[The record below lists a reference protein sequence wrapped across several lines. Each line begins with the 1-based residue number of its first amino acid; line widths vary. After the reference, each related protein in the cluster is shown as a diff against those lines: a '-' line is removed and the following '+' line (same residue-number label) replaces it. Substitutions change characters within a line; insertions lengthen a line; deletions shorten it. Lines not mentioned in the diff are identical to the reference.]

1 MSKIKICGIYRKEDI
16 DIINLLKPD
25 YIGFILNYTRSHRYI
40 DMERAEILKS
50 CLDKDIEAVGVFVDA
65 RIEDIETYV
74 HKGII
79 DRIQLHGN
87 EDEEYIKKLQQR
99 TDMPL
104 IKAFRIKDKKDIDKA
119 FSSICDDILIDT
131 GMGEGKEHSLE
142 HIRYIKECMEKYPK
156 KQVFLAGGIRS
167 DMIPEIAKIAD
178 FYAYDVSSSVESER
192 IKDEK
197 KIAKVIDEI
206 RKIS

>member
-50 CLDKDIEAVGVFVDA
+50 CLDRDIEAVGVFVDA

-156 KQVFLAGGIRS
+156 KQVFLAGGIRV
-167 DMIPEIAKIAD
+167 DMIPKIAKIAD

-197 KIAKVIDEI
+197 KIAKVIEEI